1 MEKRLQPQ
9 LKIKN
14 ELDAVLKNVEVS
26 FKSHD
31 DRDVQTLLVYMPLDG
46 NPDPLNKFFSV
57 VKEGILANFVLK
69 CSDIERQLRIH
80 KEGAAERLF
89 NKAVRQLSKHTAQGE
104 LGELIMFTLLDVYL
118 EAPKLLTKISTK
130 TANTMPVFG
139 ADGVH
144 GQFYDGQFKLYLGES
159 KLHKSFNSAAS
170 KAAKSIKSANEKYQ
184 KEFDLIESHRDFY
197 DLDEDLENILLE
209 ILDPLSN
216 ESIDEVLHSS
226 CFIGFANPEL
236 FDHLGDEFENKYVEL
251 ANNHVRHFFKKLE
264 DEGVDINK
272 SVLMILPFNDIEN
285 LVEEFIRYMDIQQ

>member
-1 MEKRLQPQ
+1 M
-9 LKIKN
+9 
-14 ELDAVLKNVEVS
+14 
-26 FKSHD
+26 
-31 DRDVQTLLVYMPLDG
+31 
-46 NPDPLNKFFSV
+46 
-57 VKEGILANFVLK
+57 
-69 CSDIERQLRIH
+69 
-80 KEGAAERLF
+80 
-89 NKAVRQLSKHTAQGE
+89 
-104 LGELIMFTLLDVYL
+104 
-118 EAPKLLTKISTK
+118 
-130 TANTMPVFG
+130 
-139 ADGVH
+139 
-144 GQFYDGQFKLYLGES
+144 
-159 KLHKSFNSAAS
+159 
-170 KAAKSIKSANEKYQ
+170 
-184 KEFDLIESHRDFY
+184 IESHRDFY